1 MSEKIKVVICT
12 GTTCFVMG
20 ASDILLLED
29 SLPADLR
36 GKVEIEGSTCLGM
49 CRDGMNG
56 KAPFVSVDGD
66 VMPNDPI
73 PEPHPFTVYCNENL
87 LKPVEEKSKE

>member
-1 MSEKIKVVICT
+1 MTGKIKVVICT

-56 KAPFVSVDGD
+56 KAPFVSVDGEI
-66 VMPNDPI
+66 MPNATLPAVI
-73 PEPHPFTVYCNENL
+73 QKIREVVNAQHQ
-87 LKPVEEKSKE
+87 